1 MFDWVFEVEED
12 TGEERGRLSFS
23 LEYERG
29 NQGTVS
35 NKVQAFIDIQ
45 HDNIY
50 AIVPVIKVLSLSLT
64 INYYCCFLR
73 FADEIIICT
82 RRMICSTYAK
92 VSRVHLNKVRYKYC
106 AVMDKGNAMF

>member
-1 MFDWVFEVEED
+1 VCICDVNSRLQEPVFDWVFEVEED
-12 TGEERGRLSFS
+12 TGEERGRVSFS

-50 AIVPVIKVLSLSLT
+50 AIVPVIKV
-64 INYYCCFLR
+64 NVNV
-73 FADEIIICT
+73 D
-82 RRMICSTYAK
+82 
-92 VSRVHLNKVRYKYC
+92 
-106 AVMDKGNAMF
+106 